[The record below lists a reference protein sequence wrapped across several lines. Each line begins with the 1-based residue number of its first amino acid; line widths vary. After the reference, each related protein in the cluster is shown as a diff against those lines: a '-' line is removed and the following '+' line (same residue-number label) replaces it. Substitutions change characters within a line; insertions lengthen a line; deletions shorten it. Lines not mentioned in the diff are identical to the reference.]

1 MKKSILASVA
11 ALTLLAAPS
20 VAFAGTEKAAHPAN
34 AVVHVHKAKTSAA
47 HKTAA
52 KKSTKTAPKK
62 TVAKKPAAH
71 KTSHK
76 TASKSTSKSKKK

>member
-11 ALTLLAAPS
+11 ALTLFAAPS
-20 VAFAGTEKAAHPAN
+20 VALAGTEKAAHPAH

-47 HKTAA
+47 HKAVA

-62 TVAKKPAAH
+62 TVAKKQ
-71 KTSHK
+71 SGHK
-76 TASKSTSKSKKK
+76 TASKGTSKSKKK